1 MWTIKQQCTSL
12 QMPCSTKSY
21 GAASCFFNE
30 SDLNIVMAKTR
41 AVPLKLL
48 RIDRQQIG
56 KWVAKFI
63 VRNWY
68 CLLVWQPRA
77 SYKRLKKFVP
87 NSLLVFQIANYVV
100 YSHWNTGPH
109 MTILLIIWLE
119 DSTQL
124 HFMNSTLYGYTDHII
139 WSLRTSNIH
148 YWRTKYIITAWINE
162 RQCILVA
169 LWLFKRSSSH
179 IQTVGMLFLK
189 SVFLTEEYTA
199 HFNIWFSL
207 TIGNLL

>member
-1 MWTIKQQCTSL
+1 M
-12 QMPCSTKSY
+12 
-21 GAASCFFNE
+21 
-30 SDLNIVMAKTR
+30 
-41 AVPLKLL
+41 
-48 RIDRQQIG
+48 
-56 KWVAKFI
+56 
-63 VRNWY
+63 
-68 CLLVWQPRA
+68 
-77 SYKRLKKFVP
+77 
-87 NSLLVFQIANYVV
+87 

-179 IQTVGMLFLK
+179 IQTVGLLFLK

-199 HFNIWFSL
+199 HFNIWLSL
-207 TIGNLL
+207 TIGNLLILRFRPEVSDSWITKQNPNKESNQENILIFHRFKKKKKLY